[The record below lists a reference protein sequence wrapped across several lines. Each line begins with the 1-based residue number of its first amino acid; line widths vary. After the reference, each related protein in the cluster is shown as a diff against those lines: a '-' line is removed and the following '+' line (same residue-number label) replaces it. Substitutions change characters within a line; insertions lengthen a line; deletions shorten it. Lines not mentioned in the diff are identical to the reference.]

1 MRIGLG
7 MGLGTLRGGFRAT
20 QLSGCVLWLRADL
33 GITAV
38 DAAISNPSDLTGGG
52 WAGVRISSVTVSTI
66 TDQTDGAPTTH
77 LIQQTVPGLQTNH
90 LASFVI
96 GIPSASG
103 GGRYVG
109 VLPNAG
115 GSYVVVDAQTGS
127 ITAQSGDIQGAS
139 YSAGV
144 LSFSVLVTSAL
155 LAFYTMDGSG
165 IGNITYTGAS
175 SRTVTLGPNGL
186 GAYVT
191 VTQRNVSA
199 WADQSGSGNHAT
211 QGTASRQPLY
221 VESAVNGHP
230 ALYFSGNAPA
240 DALTTE
246 AFTRNQP
253 HTALVC
259 GFWTANPGANE
270 YFIDG
275 LSQNTAVLRKEP
287 GANLFGGYAGTVLN
301 GDATTINVPF
311 VGAGVFNGASSLVA
325 LNGTETAG
333 ALGVRNAS
341 GVTIGADGGGTYAAP
356 LYGYIAE
363 VILYNRALAQAER
376 RQVERY
382 LGARYGITVA

>member
-1 MRIGLG
+1 M
-7 MGLGTLRGGFRAT
+7 
-20 QLSGCVLWLRADL
+20 LSGCVLWLRADL
-33 GITAV
+33 GITTV
-38 DAAISNPSDLTGGG
+38 DAAVSSPSDLTGGG
-52 WAGVRISSVTVSTI
+52 WAGVRLSSVTVSTI

-211 QGTASRQPLY
+211 QGTAARQPLY
-221 VESAVNGHP
+221 VPASINGHP
-230 ALYFSGNAPA
+230 ALYFSGSSSA
-240 DALTTE
+240 DILTTG
-246 AFTRNQP
+246 AFARNQP
-253 HTALVC
+253 HSALAVVSWDD
-259 GFWTANPGANE
+259 FPAANE
-270 YFIDG
+270 YFLDG
-275 LSQNTAVLRKEP
+275 LALNTAIMRKVPATNEA
-287 GANLFGGYAGTVLN
+287 GMYAGVVLN
-301 GDATTINVPF
+301 GAVTFSGVPF
-311 VGAGVFNGASSLVA
+311 VASAVFDGANSLVAKDGAATSGSAGVFN
-325 LNGTETAG
+325 
-333 ALGVRNAS
+333 AS
-341 GVTIGADGGGTYAAP
+341 GVSIGADGGGAYVAP
-356 LYGYIAE
+356 LWGRVAE
-363 VILYNRALAQAER
+363 VILYSRGLSTAER
-376 RQVERY
+376 QQVERY
-382 LGARYGITVA
+382 LGARYGIAVA